1 MSGQEQERLSAA
13 QRSKIRRLTAPKEI
27 GPDEEEGG
35 ELNIIPFLD
44 IVVNVLMFVL
54 ATITVSFTATME
66 TSPPKA
72 GGGGRA
78 AEAPTLGLAVLVV
91 GDGFSVKARG
101 GNVAPGCSNDSGIGA
116 GLAVPK
122 NDRGYDFEALKGC
135 ACRLKQAATEFQSE
149 MQVTISAN
157 PNVPFQVV
165 ASTMD
170 AVRNITPDQ
179 ARSASCSIPQLAADK
194 TTYDLFPE
202 VNFGLAR

>member
-1 MSGQEQERLSAA
+1 MAVAQERLSAA
-13 QRSKIRRLTAPKEI
+13 QRSKIRRLTNPKEV

-44 IVVNVLMFVL
+44 IVMNVLMFVL

-72 GGGGRA
+72 GGAGRA
-78 AEAPTLGLAVLVV
+78 PTTPTLGLAVLVV

-101 GNVAPGCSNDSGIGA
+101 GNIAPGCSDAGGIGA

-122 NDRGYDFEALKGC
+122 RAGEYDFAALKTC
-135 ACRLKQAATEFQSE
+135 AKNLKNAAPEFAE
-149 MQVTISAN
+149 ETQVTVSAN
-157 PNVPFQVV
+157 PNIPFQVV
-165 ASTMD
+165 AATMD
-170 AVRNITPDQ
+170 ALRNYQQPDGKD
-179 ARSASCSIPQLAADK
+179 AA
-194 TTYDLFPE
+194 LFPE